1 MADNIL
7 RLKVESTGY
16 GGKLKSVAEGLSR
29 YIDKCRETGKTLEDG
44 GERGP
49 SIRVEPWTDGNC
61 EPADRLCRGAARCKL
76 FARGPNLAVFTCNI
90 LAKYHFGG
98 INGASYN

>member
-29 YIDKCRETGKTLEDG
+29 YIDKCRETGKTLETVEKEALRYAQSLGRMETVSRSIVCVGVQRDVNYLQ
-44 GERGP
+44 EGP
-49 SIRVEPWTDGNC
+49 I
-61 EPADRLCRGAARCKL
+61 LL
-76 FARGPNLAVFTCNI
+76 FLLAIYLQIPFLGYKWGFV
-90 LAKYHFGG
+90 
-98 INGASYN
+98 